1 MRLSETERSSYDHDG
16 YLIRPSVFSPDE
28 IEALR
33 GTVEAVNDAVVA
45 RDTRNGAGPEN
56 VMADGHRIQMSS
68 RAAIQWEWREGS
80 RAIRLV
86 GPFPPLDPHFEALWG
101 DPRVTQ

>member
-33 GTVEAVNDAVVA
+33 GTVEAVSDAVVA
-45 RDTRNGAGPEN
+45 RATRDGAGPEN

-68 RAAIQWEWREGS
+68 RAAIQWEWRGGS
-80 RAIRLV
+80 GADRPA
-86 GPFPPLDPHFEALWG
+86 GPFTPRDARIEGLWG
-101 DPRVTQ
+101 DP